1 MKHRFLD
8 HKLAAA
14 TAGLTPTE
22 LVAFNAQLLQIA
34 KTLSAKGRIEIDA
47 QLDPKLRAAL
57 CRLVLSEIAD
67 SDITN
72 SHRPNLELLT
82 PPVDWSPPDNGN
94 N

>member
-14 TAGLTPTE
+14 TAGLTPVE
-22 LVAFNAQLLQIA
+22 LMNFNAELLQIA
-34 KTLSAKGRIEIDA
+34 KTLSAKGRIEIDER
-47 QLDPKLRAAL
+47 LDPKVKAAL

-67 SDITN
+67 WDTTSRATE
-72 SHRPNLELLT
+72 PLLT
-82 PPVDWSPPDNGN
+82 LPAEWQPRDNGN